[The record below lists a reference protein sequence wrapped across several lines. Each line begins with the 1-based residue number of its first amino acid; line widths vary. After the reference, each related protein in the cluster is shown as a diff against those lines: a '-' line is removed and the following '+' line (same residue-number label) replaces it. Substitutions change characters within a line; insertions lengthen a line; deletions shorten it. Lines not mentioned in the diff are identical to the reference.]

1 MSTLLIS
8 GAMANNDNVMSDLV
22 QRFEDLRINGELMIV
37 LVETALVT

>member
-1 MSTLLIS
+1 
-8 GAMANNDNVMSDLV
+8 MANNDNVMSDLV